1 MKRKYSSF
9 SDHKSQL
16 LRVRWIIFIVLIV
29 FLFYTSLTS
38 LFFSMRVLENESMA
52 PNLRS
57 GERVLFSS
65 HAFYSLFPGFNQEN
79 ISNSLSRG
87 DIVLVN
93 MFREEASGV
102 LFRILDG
109 TIRFFTA
116 QNVSIIENNENIF
129 IKRLIGLPGDEIS
142 MTNFVIRVRARGSVF
157 SITEFEVSEHD
168 YTLDIPHLPA
178 LWDSSLPF
186 SGNMDPII
194 LGENEFFVISDD
206 RSNTNDSRTWG
217 PVSINNISGKAL
229 FRYWPLSRMGRL

>member
-1 MKRKYSSF
+1 MKRRYSSF
-9 SDHKSQL
+9 TDQKSQL

-38 LFFSMRVLENESMA
+38 LFFSMRILENENMA

-65 HAFYSLFPGFNQEN
+65 HAFYSLLPGYNQEN
-79 ISNSLSRG
+79 IANSLYRG

-93 MFREEASGV
+93 MFREEAPGA

-116 QNVSIIENNENIF
+116 QNVSLIEHNENIF
-129 IKRLIGLPGDEIS
+129 VKRLIGLPGDEIS
-142 MTNFVIRVRARGSVF
+142 MTNYIVRVRAGGSLF
-157 SITEFEVSEHD
+157 SITEFEVSEYD

-206 RSNTNDSRTWG
+206 RSYTNDSRTWG
-217 PVSINNISGKAL
+217 PISIGNISGKAL
-229 FRYWPLSRMGRL
+229 FRYWPLSRLGRL